1 MSKKLQN
8 INAVNQMLT
17 GEHKFQTNKSVNFT
31 KETKDVKKH
40 LVGETWEE
48 TDLKSGI
55 TYIMEQKDGYVMKT
69 KKGGTQLQSI
79 RDELV
84 TFNNCPKETCTCK
97 TPNHLDRKMKA
108 FHDMCYDCV
117 IDMEHRMKING
128 TFDEYAR
135 NRMKQNALAW
145 LERAEKDVELLKQSY
160 TTSYQVIANADGM
173 VETLDARMTPDQFAE
188 KVEREFQEY
197 KEKVILQL
205 SQTEDR
211 DER

>member
-8 INAVNQMLT
+8 IKAVNQMLT
-17 GEHKFQTNKSVNFT
+17 GEHQFQTNKTVGFT
-31 KETKDVKKH
+31 DTNKEVKKH

-69 KKGGTQLQSI
+69 KKGAEKLQSV
-79 RDELV
+79 RDELL
-84 TFNNCPKETCTCK
+84 TFSNCPKETCTCK
-97 TPNHLDRKMKA
+97 TPNHLDRKMRSL
-108 FHDMCYDCV
+108 HNMCYDCV
-117 IDMEHRMKING
+117 IDMEHKMKING
-128 TFDEYAR
+128 TFNEYAR

-173 VETLDARMTPDQFAE
+173 VETLDARMTPEQFAE

-197 KEKVILQL
+197 KEKFILQL
-205 SQTEDR
+205 SQTEDQN
-211 DER
+211 ES